1 MKDRVLSPN
10 DFSTLP
16 DAIPNESAMVKNRFI
31 WRKGI
36 NMRIN
41 IKTRLFEA
49 VLTGLIFAIMIFSP
63 AIIPDAEAGSRNLG
77 RSNIVV
83 TGETPVHP
91 GYPRLFDI
99 IGTLDRLTAMKA
111 VIDDSMYHIS
121 NSATYHVPGPRDVAG
136 SRLHAGDMVGC
147 LITADGEIE
156 SMWLISG
163 NSR

>member
-1 MKDRVLSPN
+1 MH
-10 DFSTLP
+10 
-16 DAIPNESAMVKNRFI
+16 
-31 WRKGI
+31 
-36 NMRIN
+36 IN

-49 VLTGLIFAIMIFSP
+49 VLAGLFFAIMIIAP
-63 AIIPDAEAGSRNLG
+63 AISSEAEAGSLNLG

-91 GYPRLFDI
+91 GYPRLFDN
-99 IGTLDRLTAMKA
+99 IGTLDRLTAAEA
-111 VIDDSMYHIS
+111 VIDDSLYPIS
-121 NSATYHVPGPRDVAG
+121 HSATFHVPGPRDVSG

-147 LITADGEIE
+147 LMTADGEIE